1 MADMT
6 SIARPYAKAA
16 FEFALEHQQIV
27 AWSEFLGQLSLFINE
42 PVCAAFLANPTV
54 SSEQQGQML
63 LAVVEKFKIGSD
75 IAQAKQFVELLA
87 HNKRLLVIPTI
98 SKLYQDLRA
107 SYERTLAVDVCSFSS
122 LSKEQIVRLSER
134 LSQRLQRQVTL
145 SVSIDPELLGGAI
158 IRAGDLVFDGS
169 VRTQIKKL
177 STNLAA

>member
-16 FEFALEHQQIV
+16 FELSLEHQQIG
-27 AWSEFLGQLSLFINE
+27 AWSDFLEQLAVIISE
-42 PVCAAFLANPTV
+42 PDCAEFLANPMV
-54 SSEQQGQML
+54 SSEQQVQL
-63 LAVVEKFKIGSD
+63 LMAVLTQLNIATD
-75 IAQAKQFVELLA
+75 ITQVKQFIELLA
-87 HNKRLLVIPTI
+87 HNKRLLAVPSI
-98 SKLYQDLRA
+98 SKLYQECRA
-107 SYERTLAVDVCSFSS
+107 SYEKTLAVEVCSFSS
-122 LSKEQIVRLSER
+122 LSKEQIARLSER

-145 SVSIDPELLGGAI
+145 SVSIDPALLGGAI